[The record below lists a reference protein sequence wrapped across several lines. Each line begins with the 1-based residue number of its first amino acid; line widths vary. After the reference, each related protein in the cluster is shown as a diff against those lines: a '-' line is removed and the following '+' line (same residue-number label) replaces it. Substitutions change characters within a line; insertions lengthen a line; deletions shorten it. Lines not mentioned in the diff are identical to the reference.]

1 MQVNGRDPAAA
12 SLEADGWG
20 KADRDHGALHRSAHG
35 QMKIPLDQSVV
46 PLRTPLFRGE
56 RRLPIALVGMPNA
69 GKSTLF
75 NAVSSASPRTG
86 KLAGTLRA
94 YSECTVQIGFDQAS
108 VMELPSIRSLH
119 RLAREDL
126 AALKCLLWGD
136 ERPPVSVHE
145 PDGPPA
151 PFAPPGV
158 IVQVVDATRLESHL
172 QLTLELVELGRPMVI
187 ALNMM
192 DEAARKGLYINAR
205 ELSARLGVPVVPTVA
220 LMGRGIPQLFAAA
233 ADTAHLNS
241 RPLPQP
247 ASAHVRESL
256 RRLGEVLDRPEIRA
270 AFGVPQPF
278 LLMQVASGD
287 RYFLDELR
295 QHFPALLPELE
306 RLRSEAGRGLPRP
319 LEEEL
324 HADRHHRAAMLFEAG
339 TRVGA
344 PHAERDWRY
353 WLDELLVH
361 PQWGLIGSLAVFAAV
376 LFVVFEVGAW
386 LDAMTAARMVDA
398 LAGWRPDSTGGVVG
412 RAVADAVVGLIG
424 IVVPYMIPLV
434 LLLAALE
441 GAGVMQRIAFVVDR
455 GFHRIGM
462 HGGVAV
468 PFLTGLGCNVP
479 ALSGAAKVAS
489 GRERVIASVLIT
501 FVPCSARSA
510 IILAV
515 AGKYLGGGGV
525 FAIFGLTIIVIAVM
539 GRLLA
544 RRDRE
549 FGPGQ
554 VQEIPPYA
562 LPEWH
567 ALLSETWLRTRDMLT
582 IVTPL
587 LVGGSVA
594 LALLHRFGADA
605 AVNALLTPVTSWWLG
620 LPAVLGVPILF
631 GILRKELSL
640 LMIYQALGTAEIGA
654 LLDWVQ
660 ITTFLLFLTF
670 YFPCVS
676 TFAVM
681 LRTIGRREALTSVS
695 ISVGVALLVGGA
707 ARLLL
712 EGTRLLR

>member
-1 MQVNGRDPAAA
+1 MAGIRPP
-12 SLEADGWG
+12 LGW
-20 KADRDHGALHRSAHG
+20 KPMDRRHVERDHGALHRSTHSR
-35 QMKIPLDQSVV
+35 MKTRSDQSVV

-56 RRLPIALVGMPNA
+56 RRLRIALVGMPNA

-75 NAVSSASPRTG
+75 NAVSSTSPHTG
-86 KLAGTLRA
+86 TLAGTRRA

-108 VMELPSIRSLH
+108 VIELPSIRSLR
-119 RLAREDL
+119 RLAQDDL
-126 AALKCLLWGD
+126 VALKYLLWGD
-136 ERPPVSVHE
+136 ERPPVSAHE
-145 PDGPPA
+145 PGGPPA

-158 IVQVVDATRLESHL
+158 IIQVVDATRLESHL
-172 QLTLELVELGRPMVI
+172 ELTLELIELGRPLVI
-187 ALNMM
+187 ALNMI
-192 DEAARKGLYINAR
+192 DDAANKGLYINVK
-205 ELSARLGVPVVPTVA
+205 ELGARLGVPVVPTVA
-220 LMGRGIPQLFAAA
+220 LMGLGIAQLFAAA
-233 ADTAHLNS
+233 VDAVRGTA

-247 ASAHVRESL
+247 VSRHIRDSL
-256 RRLGEVLDRPEIRA
+256 RPLSEALDRPEVHA
-270 AFGVPQPF
+270 AFRVPHPF
-278 LLMQVASGD
+278 LLLQFASGD
-287 RYFLDELR
+287 PFFLEELR
-295 QHFPALLPELE
+295 QHFAGLLPELE
-306 RLRSEAGRGLPRP
+306 RLRNEAGRRLPRP

-344 PHAERDWRY
+344 PHAGRDWRY
-353 WLDELLVH
+353 WLDELLLH

-386 LDAMTAARMVDA
+386 LDAMTAARMIDA
-398 LAGWRPDSTGGVVG
+398 LAGWQPHSIGGVLG
-412 RAVADAVVGLIG
+412 RAVADGLLGLIG

-434 LLLAALE
+434 LLLVALE
-441 GAGVMQRIAFVVDR
+441 EAGVMQRIAFVVDR
-455 GFHRIGM
+455 GFHQIGL

-479 ALSGAAKVAS
+479 AISGAAKVTS

-510 IILAV
+510 IILAL

-525 FAIFGLTIIVIAVM
+525 FAIFALTVIVIAVM
-539 GRLLA
+539 GHLLA
-544 RRDRE
+544 RRRQE

-562 LPEWH
+562 LPRWR
-567 ALLSETWLRTRDMLT
+567 ALISETWVRTQDILT

-587 LVGGSVA
+587 LVGGSVV
-594 LALLHRFGADA
+594 LALLHHFGADA
-605 AVNALLTPVTSWWLG
+605 AVNALLTPITSWWLG

-640 LMIYQALGTAEIGA
+640 LMIYQALGTSEIGA

-670 YFPCVS
+670 YIPCIS

-681 LRTIGRREALTSVS
+681 LKTIGRREALVSVS
-695 ISVGVALLVGGA
+695 LSVGVALLVSGA
-707 ARLLL
+707 VRLLL
-712 EGTRLLR
+712 ETARLL